1 MKKIII
7 AMSNNHLMK
16 EIDNYKEI
24 NYKNVQYR
32 EAILE
37 ILEKEKNINLIILDE
52 KIPGEINIE
61 KLIEKIK
68 LINEKINIIFFLEK
82 ENNKKINILKKLGV
96 NNIYINNKNNIEN
109 VINNLINKKTNNNL
123 ENKLNKKINN
133 NFRNELN
140 KKIDNNLKNK
150 LNKKINNNFKN
161 KLNKKIENKM
171 NIKNNKVITI
181 EGKSKSGKTTIAM
194 LLINYLIIKN
204 KKILL
209 INLNK
214 KTEKKYYKIFKSNKK
229 EKKNKLENKKQI
241 DNELKKSEIK
251 VNKNLTFI
259 NNFQNI
265 IEKNI
270 NDKIREFIKNYY
282 KYYDYILIDIGD
294 KGNKLLK
301 NQLFKNSDKNLIV
314 INSDII
320 NYKEL
325 KNIRK
330 NKKSY
335 IIYNKYKMLSISD
348 LILKNIVGK
357 NFYSKIPF
365 NNNYKYLPKEFLKNK
380 NKFIN
385 YKIEKQLK
393 RILIN
398 NSYKNIL
405 DSFIIKFYKLIL
417 KANA

>member
-7 AMSNNHLMK
+7 AMNNDYL
-16 EIDNYKEI
+16 IKEI
-24 NYKNVQYR
+24 NSYEKINYKSVQYR

-37 ILEKEKNINLIILDE
+37 ILEKEKNINLIFLDE

-109 VINNLINKKTNNNL
+109 VINNLINKKT
-123 ENKLNKKINN
+123 
-133 NFRNELN
+133 
-140 KKIDNNLKNK
+140 
-150 LNKKINNNFKN
+150 NNNFKN

-405 DSFIIKFYKLIL
+405 DSFIIKFYKLIS
-417 KANA
+417 KVNA

>member
-1 MKKIII
+1 MKRIII
-7 AMSNNHLMK
+7 AMGNNYL
-16 EIDNYKEI
+16 IKEI
-24 NYKNVQYR
+24 NNCEKINYKDVQYR

-37 ILEKEKNINLIILDE
+37 ILEKEKNIDLIFLDE

-68 LINEKINIIFFLEK
+68 LINDKINIIFFLEK

-109 VINNLINKKTNNNL
+109 AINNLINKK
-123 ENKLNKKINN
+123 
-133 NFRNELN
+133 
-140 KKIDNNLKNK
+140 IDDNIENK

-161 KLNKKIENKM
+161 KLNKKINNNLKNKLSKEIETK
-171 NIKNNKVITI
+171 IKNKINIENNKLITI
-181 EGKSKSGKTTIAM
+181 EGKQKSGKTTITM

-204 KKILL
+204 KKVLL

-214 KTEKKYYKIFKSNKK
+214 KTEKNYYKIFKSNKK

-241 DNELKKSEIK
+241 NNELKKSEIR

-270 NDKIREFIKNYY
+270 NDKIKEFIKNYY

-301 NQLFKNSDKNLIV
+301 NQLLKNSDKNLII

-335 IIYNKYKMLSISD
+335 IIYNKYKILSISD

-357 NFYSKIPF
+357 KFYSKVPF
-365 NNNYKYLPKEFLKNK
+365 NNNYKYLSKEFLKNK

-393 RILIN
+393 KILIN

-405 DSFIIKFYKLIL
+405 DFFIIKFCKLIL
-417 KANA
+417 KVNI

>member
-7 AMSNNHLMK
+7 AMSNNYLIK

-24 NYKNVQYR
+24 NYKSVQYR

-37 ILEKEKNINLIILDE
+37 ILEKEKNINLIFLDE
-52 KIPGEINIE
+52 KIPGQINIE

-109 VINNLINKKTNNNL
+109 VINNLINKKTNNNV
-123 ENKLNKKINN
+123 ENKKVNNNFKNELNKKINN
-133 NFRNELN
+133 
-140 KKIDNNLKNK
+140 KLKNK
-150 LNKKINNNFKN
+150 LSKKID
-161 KLNKKIENKM
+161 NKM
-171 NIKNNKVITI
+171 NIKNSKIITI
-181 EGKSKSGKTTIAM
+181 EGKPKSGKTTIAM

-214 KTEKKYYKIFKSNKK
+214 KTEKEYYKIFKSNKK
-229 EKKNKLENKKQI
+229 EKKNKLENKKHI

-270 NDKIREFIKNYY
+270 NDKIKEFIKNYY

-301 NQLFKNSDKNLIV
+301 SQLLKNSDKNLTV

-357 NFYSKIPF
+357 NFYSKILF
-365 NNNYKYLPKEFLKNK
+365 NNNYKYLAKEFFKNK

-405 DSFIIKFYKLIL
+405 DSFIIKFYKLIS
-417 KANA
+417 KVNA

>member
-1 MKKIII
+1 MKRIII
-7 AMSNNHLMK
+7 AMGNNYL
-16 EIDNYKEI
+16 IKEI
-24 NYKNVQYR
+24 NNCEKINYKDVQYR

-37 ILEKEKNINLIILDE
+37 ILEKEKNIDLIFLDE

-68 LINEKINIIFFLEK
+68 LINDKINIIFFLEK

-109 VINNLINKKTNNNL
+109 AINNLINKK
-123 ENKLNKKINN
+123 
-133 NFRNELN
+133 
-140 KKIDNNLKNK
+140 IDDNIENK

-161 KLNKKIENKM
+161 KLNKKIENNLK
-171 NIKNNKVITI
+171 NKLSKEIETKIKNKINIENSKLITI
-181 EGKSKSGKTTIAM
+181 EGKQKSGKTTITM

-204 KKILL
+204 KKVLL

-214 KTEKKYYKIFKSNKK
+214 KTEKNYYKIFKSNKK
-229 EKKNKLENKKQI
+229 EKKNKLENRKQI
-241 DNELKKSEIK
+241 NNELKKSEIR

-270 NDKIREFIKNYY
+270 NDKIKEFIKNYY

-301 NQLFKNSDKNLIV
+301 NQLLKNSDKNLII

-335 IIYNKYKMLSISD
+335 IIYNKYKILSISD

-357 NFYSKIPF
+357 KFYSKVPF
-365 NNNYKYLPKEFLKNK
+365 NNNYKYLSKEFLKNK

-393 RILIN
+393 KILIN

-405 DSFIIKFYKLIL
+405 DFFIIKFCKLIL
-417 KANA
+417 KVNI

>member
-109 VINNLINKKTNNNL
+109 VINNLINKKT
-123 ENKLNKKINN
+123 
-133 NFRNELN
+133 
-140 KKIDNNLKNK
+140 
-150 LNKKINNNFKN
+150 NNNFKN

-405 DSFIIKFYKLIL
+405 DSFIIKFYKLIS
-417 KANA
+417 KVNA